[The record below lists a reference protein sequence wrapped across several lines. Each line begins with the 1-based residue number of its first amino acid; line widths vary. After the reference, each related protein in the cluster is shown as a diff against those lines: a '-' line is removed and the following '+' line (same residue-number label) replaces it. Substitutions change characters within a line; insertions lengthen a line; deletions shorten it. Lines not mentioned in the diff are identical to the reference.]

1 MTANRIAQALPLAQT
16 LRSDLTLAE
25 WNAFCRERLDRTD
38 SGTGMDIVT
47 DGDGYL
53 LGLVAYQIRTDLRH
67 GRVLNVDP
75 FIAMDVYGRDRA
87 CEMLLDHI
95 EGLATAGT
103 CGAVHVSLE
112 GVDGRFPRRCGASF
126 TRILESGYRADGLRL
141 CKGIGRPANGN

>member
-16 LRSDLTLAE
+16 LRSDLTLTE
-25 WNAFCRERLDRTD
+25 WEAFCGQRLHHSD
-38 SGTGMDIVT
+38 SDAGMDIVT

-53 LGLVAYQIRTDLRH
+53 LGLAAYQIRTDIRH
-67 GRVLNVDP
+67 GRVLDVDP

-87 CEMLLDHI
+87 CEMLLEHI
-95 EGLATAGT
+95 ESLATDRA

-112 GVDGRFPRRCGASF
+112 GVDGRFPRRCGTSF

-141 CKGIGRPANGN
+141 CKGISQPANGN